1 MREAEGRSK
10 THDDK
15 GNRTP
20 DKESFVRLYE
30 EDMPKVFRYM
40 SYRVNDITV
49 AEDLTSA
56 VFEKAM
62 TRLSSYRSD
71 KSSFSTW
78 LFTIARNTVIDHYRM
93 VTKKQT
99 VPLEEVAEMS
109 ETKSSPEEE
118 FSRKEERQRL
128 QVCLAVLSNQEQ
140 DIVSFKF
147 ASELTNR
154 QIANMIGL
162 SESNVGTIL
171 YRAVR
176 KLRDCFEGWQN
187 G

>member
-1 MREAEGRSK
+1 LRRSEGRSK

-20 DKESFVRLYE
+20 DKETFVRLYE
-30 EDMPKVFRYM
+30 EYMPKVFRYM
-40 SYRVNDITV
+40 NYRVNDISV

-56 VFEKAM
+56 VFEKVL
-62 TRLSSYRSD
+62 TRLTSYRLD
-71 KSSFSTW
+71 KASFSTW
-78 LFTIARNTVIDHYRM
+78 LFTIARNTVIDHYR
-93 VTKKQT
+93 TFSKKQT
-99 VPLEEVAEMS
+99 VPLDKAAEMS
-109 ETKSSPEEE
+109 AANSSPEEE

-128 QVCLAVLSNQEQ
+128 KVCLAVLSAQEQ

-176 KLRDCFEGWQN
+176 KLRDCFGGWQN